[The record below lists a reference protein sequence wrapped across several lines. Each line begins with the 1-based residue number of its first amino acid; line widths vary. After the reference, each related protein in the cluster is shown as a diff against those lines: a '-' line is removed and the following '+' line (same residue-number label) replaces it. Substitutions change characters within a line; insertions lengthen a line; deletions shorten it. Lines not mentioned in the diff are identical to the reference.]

1 MSRATVGPL
10 RYIELVTERPHEN
23 TDLIERV
30 LGNDYLRLEI
40 QRLRLEED
48 FDTGRSR
55 VEVDAR
61 DSNNGGA
68 QSVSGEGCGLVDA
81 IMAALLSRYAT
92 EYQSL
97 ETVELWSF
105 NVQAR
110 LDTKNEQSGADAIGR
125 VTIEVKN
132 SEGHIF
138 TFSDESRSIASST
151 ARAVLAVIEYF
162 INSERAFIKL
172 YRSLKDAQE
181 RHRSDLVT
189 RYTGE
194 LAEVV
199 KSTSYAQVIDNMLKD
214 LEKKPS

>member
-1 MSRATVGPL
+1 MSRATARPL

-40 QRLRLEED
+40 RRLRLDED

-55 VEVDAR
+55 VEVETR
-61 DSNNGGA
+61 DSNNGDGH
-68 QSVSGEGCGLVDA
+68 SVAGEGCGLVDA
-81 IMAALLSRYAT
+81 IFAALLARYAT

-97 ETVELWSF
+97 ATVEVSSF
-105 NVQAR
+105 KVMAR

-132 SEGHIF
+132 SEGHLF
-138 TFSDESRSIASST
+138 SFSDESRSIASST

-189 RYTGE
+189 RFTGE

-199 KSTSYAQVIDNMLKD
+199 KSTSYAEVIDSMLKD
-214 LEKKPS
+214 LEKA

>member
-1 MSRATVGPL
+1 MSRAAVGPL
-10 RYIELVTERPHEN
+10 RYIGLVTERPHEN

-40 QRLRLEED
+40 TRLRLEED
-48 FDTGRSR
+48 FETGRSR
-55 VEVDAR
+55 VDVDTR
-61 DSNNGGA
+61 DSNNGDTHTVA
-68 QSVSGEGCGLVDA
+68 GEGCGLVDA

-97 ETVELWSF
+97 ETIELWSF

-110 LDTKNEQSGADAIGR
+110 LDTKHEQSGADAIGR
-125 VTIEVKN
+125 VTIEMKN

-138 TFSDESRSIASST
+138 SFSDESRSIASST

-181 RHRSDLVT
+181 RSRSDLVT

-199 KSTSYAQVIDNMLKD
+199 KSTSYAAVIDGMLKD
-214 LEKKPS
+214 LEKKA